1 MTSIRH
7 ITAVLTACIAPTL
20 FVLPEAAAA
29 AEAQA
34 NPQADGRRDF
44 DFCHG
49 VWSIQN
55 RRLLKPLSGAD
66 EWETFTATNTCWPIL
81 DGMGNQDEFRTP
93 HRPGAVGMSLRF
105 FNTKTKLWSIYWID
119 NRMGT
124 LEPPVVGK
132 FVAGNGI
139 FEGPDVFDGKP
150 ITVRYSWLN
159 TLTPTPRWEQ
169 AFSLDGGKTWQ
180 TNWVMDFTRVASK
193 AEAAK

>member
-20 FVLPEAAAA
+20 FALPEAAAA

-66 EWETFTATNTCWPIL
+66 
-81 DGMGNQDEFRTP
+81 
-93 HRPGAVGMSLRF
+93 
-105 FNTKTKLWSIYWID
+105 
-119 NRMGT
+119 
-124 LEPPVVGK
+124 
-132 FVAGNGI
+132 
-139 FEGPDVFDGKP
+139 
-150 ITVRYSWLN
+150 
-159 TLTPTPRWEQ
+159 
-169 AFSLDGGKTWQ
+169 
-180 TNWVMDFTRVASK
+180 FTRVAAK